1 MTTDQKRLQL
11 TLWGAFVLGVAIYP
25 SALAVLVH
33 QWRPP
38 YDADLLARLQIT
50 CLLGAVV
57 QTLVALAFFRRGEA
71 AHAGNTDDQRALW
84 SYAVAWALSEA
95 IGLYGLA
102 VGLWRAEPE
111 VSTLFFTWAI
121 SLILLFRP
129 AAVRQAASPPAGDD
143 HSMSVST

>member
-1 MTTDQKRLQL
+1 MTPDQKRLQL

-25 SALAVLVH
+25 TALTVIVQ

-38 YDADLLARLQIT
+38 YDADLLARLQLD
-50 CLLGAVV
+50 CMLAAVG
-57 QTLVALAFFRRGEA
+57 QTLVAFAFFRRAEA
-71 AHAGNTDDQRALW
+71 TEGPDDGDQRALW
-84 SYAVAWALSEA
+84 TYAVAWALSEA

-121 SLILLFRP
+121 SLVLLFRP
-129 AAVRQAASPPAGDD
+129 PAARRAAAAKADD
-143 HSMSVST
+143 HSMSVNT

>member
-1 MTTDQKRLQL
+1 MTTEQKRLQL

-25 SALAVLVH
+25 SALTVIVH

-38 YDADLLARLQIT
+38 YDADLLARLQII
-50 CLLGAVV
+50 CMLGAVA

-71 AHAGNTDDQRALW
+71 AQAGDTDDQRALW
-84 SYAVAWALSEA
+84 GYAVAWALSEA

-102 VGLWRAEPE
+102 VGLWRAGPE
-111 VSTLFFTWAI
+111 VSTLFFTWSI

-129 AAVRQAASPPAGDD
+129 PAARRTGAPKADD
-143 HSMSVST
+143 HSMSVRT